1 MAATTEL
8 PEEERPTGAVLAGI
22 STAMVQLMR
31 EATGKGPTQCKT
43 YWAGPD
49 IVLVVLGGGYLE
61 AERTLYDAGHRAE
74 VRATRQ
80 ALQDVLEGRMRELIE
95 AHVGRKVTAFLS
107 AQHQDPELQVEI
119 FMLEPRA

>member
-1 MAATTEL
+1 
-8 PEEERPTGAVLAGI
+8 
-22 STAMVQLMR
+22 MVQLMR

-95 AHVGRKVTAFLS
+95 AHVGRKVDAFLS

-119 FMLEPRA
+119 FMLEPRS